1 MKKKILLIGGAG
13 YIGTVVTR
21 YYLKKKYRVI
31 CLDNFLYKNTSSID
45 EFKNDKKFEFVFGDL
60 RDEKLINDLLD
71 KCDVSIIL
79 GGLVGDPITKKYPE
93 LSEKINFF
101 GIKKIIDLSKKKKI
115 SNTIFV
121 STCSNYGLSQTD
133 DLLTEESPL
142 NPLSLYAK
150 QKVGIEK
157 YILSLR
163 DEKFFNPTIL
173 RFSTAFGL
181 SPRMRFDLTINQFTR
196 SIFYKEKL
204 EVFDSNTWRP
214 YCHVNDF
221 ALAIDKVIETNKKYV
236 NFEVFNVG
244 SEHNN
249 FTKKQITEQILN
261 IIPNNNKEV
270 SFTNKKFDPRNY
282 KVDFSKI
289 KNKLDFKVKYT
300 IREGIEEII
309 EFLKKNKINNNK
321 EIIDSF
327 NFGNYQINL

>member
-1 MKKKILLIGGAG
+1 MSTPNPSEEITKLEAE
-13 YIGTVVTR
+13 
-21 YYLKKKYRVI
+21 LKK
-31 CLDNFLYKNTSSID
+31 LQDNYLEAEQVMKNC
-45 EFKNDKKFEFVFGDL
+45 
-60 RDEKLINDLLD
+60 RD
-71 KCDVSIIL
+71 
-79 GGLVGDPITKKYPE
+79 
-93 LSEKINFF
+93 
-101 GIKKIIDLSKKKKI
+101 KII
-115 SNTIFV
+115 
-121 STCSNYGLSQTD
+121 
-133 DLLTEESPL
+133 
-142 NPLSLYAK
+142 
-150 QKVGIEK
+150 
-157 YILSLR
+157 
-163 DEKFFNPTIL
+163 
-173 RFSTAFGL
+173 
-181 SPRMRFDLTINQFTR
+181 
-196 SIFYKEKL
+196 
-204 EVFDSNTWRP
+204 
-214 YCHVNDF
+214 
-221 ALAIDKVIETNKKYV
+221 AIQAAIETNKKYV